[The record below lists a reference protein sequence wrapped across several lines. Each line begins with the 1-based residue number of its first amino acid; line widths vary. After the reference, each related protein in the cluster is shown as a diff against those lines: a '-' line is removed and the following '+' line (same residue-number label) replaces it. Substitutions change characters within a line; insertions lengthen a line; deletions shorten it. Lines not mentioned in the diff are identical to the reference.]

1 MIRAVLFDLDGTL
14 MDSTDAIVNSYF
26 HTFDTIGEPR
36 PERSVIIATIGDPL
50 HKQFPTMTS
59 HDVDEC
65 IRIYRAYYAE
75 HSAAIT
81 TLLPGVEETLA
92 TLAERGIKL
101 GFVTSKRREA
111 AEMLLEHLGTL
122 HYMDARIGPLEV
134 TQHKPHPE
142 PVQKAMEIL
151 GVSPEETV
159 FVGDMHFDVLAGL
172 AADVVTIAVATG
184 YQTRAQL
191 EALNPDAT
199 CDTMYEVRDHI
210 LGLL

>member
-36 PERSVIIATIGDPL
+36 PERGTVIATIGDPI

-81 TLLPGVEETLA
+81 TLPPGVEETLA
-92 TLAERGIKL
+92 TLSERGIKL

-111 AEMLLEHLGTL
+111 AEMLLEHLGAL
-122 HYMDARIGPLEV
+122 HYMDVRIGPLEV

-151 GVSPEETV
+151 GVTPDETV

-172 AADVVTIAVATG
+172 AAGVETIAVATG

-199 CDTMYEVRDHI
+199 CDTMYEVRDHS